1 MQFNNALYSLSKM
14 YICCKKKKNSLIIFF
29 TLFSLYWPN
38 QVNAFYATRVP
49 DFRGLSRRV
58 LGHFSCS
65 ASLITMTHL
74 FVSRG
79 RDLAAYLNLLLFSRP
94 FIVSLCALN
103 Q

>member
-1 MQFNNALYSLSKM
+1 MRFMQHECLISGACLDVSWDTFHAQLS
-14 YICCKKKKNSLIIFF
+14 
-29 TLFSLYWPN
+29 
-38 QVNAFYATRVP
+38 
-49 DFRGLSRRV
+49 
-58 LGHFSCS
+58 
-65 ASLITMTHL
+65 SLITMTHL